1 MSRRALITLRYIAT
15 VSFMQR
21 TLRDTK
27 SPEQA
32 PRPKRN
38 RQNSAALRALR
49 EKDGLSQTDLAKKV
63 GMTQAN
69 YWRIEAEAA
78 NAKVETLNKI
88 ARVLRVPVA
97 AIMRELEDV
106 A

>member
-1 MSRRALITLRYIAT
+1 
-15 VSFMQR
+15 MQR

-32 PRPKRN
+32 PRPKKK
-38 RQNSAALRALR
+38 RQNGAALRALR
-49 EKDGLSQTDLAKKV
+49 QKDGLSQTALARRA

-78 NAKVETLNKI
+78 NAKVETLNMI
-88 ARVLRVPVA
+88 AHELRVPVA
-97 AIMRELEDV
+97 AIMHPLDDV

>member
-1 MSRRALITLRYIAT
+1 
-15 VSFMQR
+15 MQR

-27 SPEQA
+27 SPGQA
-32 PRPKRN
+32 PRPKAK
-38 RQNSAALRALR
+38 RQNGAALRALR
-49 EKDGLSQTDLAKKV
+49 EKDGWSQTQLAKAAE
-63 GMTQAN
+63 MTQAN

-88 ARVLRVPVA
+88 ARALRVPVA
-97 AIMRELEDV
+97 AIMHPLDDV

>member
-1 MSRRALITLRYIAT
+1 
-15 VSFMQR
+15 MQR
-21 TLRDTK
+21 TLRDTE

-32 PRPKRN
+32 PRPKKK
-38 RQNSAALRALR
+38 RQNGAALKALR
-49 EKDGLSQTDLAKKV
+49 QKDGLSQTALARRA

-78 NAKVETLNKI
+78 NAKVETLNLI
-88 ARVLRVPVA
+88 AHELRVPVA
-97 AIMRELEDV
+97 AIMNPLDDV